1 MHRHRAQAFWNLSMK
16 LILNNRILNYIFFNF
31 PTRSIF
37 HALIC
42 GLFTVSGL
50 LPQLAVARRSHPRHT
65 ELKHTEPKST
75 PTTTSEACSNDIG
88 LNNQVSQLA
97 SNFVLA
103 SSWVSKPNWGLENI
117 VEAVGPYVSAFL
129 NRSAWPNINERA
141 KQAKVPI
148 LMYHDIL
155 PKKEVFFD
163 VTPEELEEHFQTLKE
178 NGMTPISLDQLMTH
192 LQTGMPLPEKPV
204 LLTFDDGYGG
214 HYEYV
219 YPLLKKYNYP
229 AVFSIYTKGVGN
241 NAGRTHV
248 SWEQVKEM
256 ATDPLVTIA
265 SHTVSH
271 PPDLTVLPPEQIQ
284 KEVVESKATLEANL
298 GIPIRY
304 FTYPAGKYDVQV
316 ANMVQAAGYELALT
330 MNDVDERFAG
340 ASESLLAVSRF
351 GQSRIKDVIAQ
362 AWGGPQLPSWKI
374 GFNFASPVQKTDITI
389 DKIPLI
395 LVSGGKPIT
404 IHADSRY
411 TVKEILAKSNTN
423 AVAAVDGGFFSM
435 KFLNSNVMI
444 GPVYSQVTKQFIPGN
459 NWDIQK
465 IATRPLVLI
474 SPHAVRFIPFDPLKH
489 NTLEGIQAE
498 MPEVTDA
505 FVAAAWLV
513 KDGQPQEAS
522 TFNGLFDFDAARYR
536 AFWGINQNKQATI
549 GVSLESVD
557 SISLGAA
564 LVKAGL
570 QDVVM
575 VDSGQSTS
583 LVYQGESLVRY
594 EPRPVPHAVALLAPG
609 SMTNTPSCVLVQHKT
624 KNRGT

>member
-1 MHRHRAQAFWNLSMK
+1 MK
-16 LILNNRILNYIFFNF
+16 LIPHVRILNYIFFNF
-31 PTRSIF
+31 HARSIF
-37 HALIC
+37 HALIS
-42 GLFTVSGL
+42 GLLVLSGL
-50 LPQLAVARRSHPRHT
+50 LPS
-65 ELKHTEPKST
+65 
-75 PTTTSEACSNDIG
+75 PTTTHAVTQSELDTSTPVGEACG
-88 LNNQVSQLA
+88 NNIVGVNSQVSLVA
-97 SNFVLA
+97 SNFALM
-103 SSWVSKPNWGLENI
+103 STLVSEPNAGLTSLFETI
-117 VEAVGPYVSAFL
+117 GPYVFAFV
-129 NRSAWPNINERA
+129 NRTTWPNIHERA
-141 KQAKVPI
+141 KLAKVPI

-163 VTPEELEEHFQTLKE
+163 VTPQELEEHLQLIKE
-178 NGMTPISLDQLMTH
+178 NGLTPISLDQLNAH
-192 LQTGMPLPEKPV
+192 LQMGTSLPEKPV

-241 NAGRTHV
+241 NVGRTHV
-248 SWEQVKEM
+248 SWEQLKEM
-256 ATDPLVTIA
+256 VADPLVTIA
-265 SHTVSH
+265 AHSLTH
-271 PPDLTVLPPEQIQ
+271 PPDLSLLKTAEIE
-284 KEVVESKATLEANL
+284 KEVTESKSILESQL

-304 FTYPAGKYDVQV
+304 FTYPAGKYDSQV
-316 ANMVQAAGYELALT
+316 ATLVQKAGYELALT
-330 MNDVDERFAG
+330 MSNTDERFAG

-351 GQSRIKDVIAQ
+351 GQSRIRNVITQ
-362 AWGGPQLPSWKI
+362 AWGGPKLPSWKL
-374 GFNFASPVQKTDITI
+374 GFDFTSPVEKADLNI

-411 TVKEILAKSNTN
+411 TVKEILEKSGTN
-423 AVAAVDGGFFSM
+423 AVAAVDGGFFSL

-444 GPVYSQVTKQFIPGN
+444 GPVYSQVTKKFIPGSK
-459 NWDIQK
+459 WDIER
-465 IATRPLVLI
+465 IAGRPLVLI
-474 SPHAVRFIPFDPLKH
+474 GSHAVRFIPFDSKKH
-489 NTLEGIQAE
+489 NTLKGLQAE
-498 MPEVTDA
+498 MPDVTDA

-522 TFNGLFDFDAARYR
+522 TFNGLYGFDVPRHR
-536 AFWGINQNKQATI
+536 AFWGINQNKQPTI

-557 SISLGAA
+557 SVSLGAA

-570 QDVVM
+570 RDVVM

-594 EPRPVPHAVALLAPG
+594 ESRPVPHAVALLPPASGP
-609 SMTNTPSCVLVQHKT
+609 NTACVLVQNKS